1 MVIPGQFINKASE
14 RQTLVNK
21 PIPTA
26 VYSLVPFCFDQL
38 NELNEVR
45 LLFLRI
51 AALQWYIFFQKASFK
66 AYLQKKIINW
76 PCLSEDLVGIQT
88 VQRDTF
94 KHYRNISFQVF
105 CKKKSETVRY
115 SLFLWQ
121 TETCQSWHSSPTV
134 LL

>member
-1 MVIPGQFINKASE
+1 MVIQGQFINKASE

-26 VYSLVPFCFDQL
+26 FYSLFPFCFDQL

-66 AYLQKKIINW
+66 AYLQKKIINR

-94 KHYRNISFQVF
+94 KNYRNIPFSSFLQEKVGN
-105 CKKKSETVRY
+105 C
-115 SLFLWQ
+115 
-121 TETCQSWHSSPTV
+121 
-134 LL
+134 